1 MCDSSRCTECGSS
14 AIIED
19 RQQGH
24 AVCRDCGA
32 VVENSFIVSEVQF
45 EETSGG
51 GVRAL
56 GSIVGPGGISQVG
69 GINGVSGR
77 DERRRWR
84 LVRARDEVHRIS
96 SAVNFTDDAVTHA
109 TNFYSMALDRGLT
122 RGIQWIKSLSTCI
135 YIVARI
141 RNMPVMLLDI
151 SDAAQV
157 NVWDLGQ
164 VYNKFVRELQ
174 ITIPIQDPST
184 LIMRFAQ
191 QLELGEVLHRVINT
205 AVRICQRMN
214 RDWMHYGRRPAGLCG
229 AALLAACRYHG
240 FNRTFEE
247 FADMVCMSTSTL
259 RLRLKEF
266 ADTSAGKMEMGAF
279 LKADDNDIPEE
290 LLPPVSKTHKRM
302 EEQSIDEDL
311 LEETRRFQ
319 EKMEELIECRQMEVA
334 MRFANSAKD
343 DEVRRRFE
351 LTEEEMDILTEQIS
365 ASAVETIIDSCGE
378 EMPTREGALAEG
390 GLSSTGDPVQRL
402 EDYVV
407 PEHRDDDSFSDVDD
421 EEINGYLLKPEEI
434 VRKTKKWVQENL
446 QFLKKAR
453 EKEQKKKEEEAQR
466 IKQGRKKPAP
476 RKRRNDPTKQLH
488 DIIEA
493 KASGK
498 INYDILAK
506 LTSDFDSTAAP
517 ITSKRMRGPTLKKE
531 ESKRELKQDLKEI
544 HSLVTD
550 IKQDMKVKHDPEP
563 QEDYDLDDIESEDDE
578 IQQPDLLSAS
588 QMMAKEMGVDYGDD
602 EEY

>member
-1 MCDSSRCTECGSS
+1 MFDSRKCTECGSTE
-14 AIIED
+14 IVED

-24 AVCRDCGA
+24 AVCRDCGS
-32 VVENSFIVSEVQF
+32 VVESTFIVSELQF

-56 GSIVGPGGISQVG
+56 GSLVGPGGINQVG
-69 GINGVSGR
+69 GISGVATR

-84 LVRARDEVHRIS
+84 LLRASDEIHRIS
-96 SAVNFTDDAVTHA
+96 SSINFTEDAMTHA

-122 RGIQWIKSLSTCI
+122 RGIRWTKSLSACV

-141 RNMPVMLLDI
+141 RNMPVMLLDL
-151 SDAAQV
+151 SDIVQI

-174 ITIPIQDPST
+174 ITIPVQDPSA

-191 QLELGEVLHRVINT
+191 RLDLGESAHRVMNT

-229 AALLAACRYHG
+229 AALLAACRYHA

-247 FADMVCMSTSTL
+247 FAKMVCMSTSTL

-266 ADTSAGKMEMGAF
+266 ADTKAGRMRMSEF
-279 LKADDNDIPEE
+279 LETDDSDIPDE
-290 LLPPVSKTHKRM
+290 LLPPICKAQRRSEVESV
-302 EEQSIDEDL
+302 DERL
-311 LEETRRFQ
+311 LEETRQFQ
-319 EKMEELIECRQMEVA
+319 ERMEELIETRQMEVA
-334 MRFANSAKD
+334 MRFASAVKD

-365 ASAVETIIDSCGE
+365 SSVVGADGTE
-378 EMPTREGALAEG
+378 ESPADEATDGGSPVAEA
-390 GLSSTGDPVQRL
+390 RRI

-407 PEHRDDDSFSDVDD
+407 PANRVDDSFSDVDD
-421 EEINGYLLKPEEI
+421 EEIDRYLLKPEEI

-453 EKEQKKKEEEAQR
+453 EKEQKKKEEGEAQ
-466 IKQGRKKPAP
+466 KDKPSRKRPAAQ
-476 RKRRNDPTKQLH
+476 RKRRDPRKQLH
-488 DIIEA
+488 DIIET
-493 KASGK
+493 KMSGK
-498 INYDILAK
+498 INYEILEK
-506 LTSDFDSTAAP
+506 LTNDFDSTAGP
-517 ITSKRMRGPTLKKE
+517 ITSKRIKTPSSVKDE
-531 ESKRELKQDLKEI
+531 ESKRELKQGLREI
-544 HSLVTD
+544 HSLVND
-550 IKQDMKVKHDPEP
+550 IKQDMKVKHDPE
-563 QEDYDLDDIESEDDE
+563 QQDEEDFDDIELSDDDDH
-578 IQQPDLLSAS
+578 QQSMLSAS
-588 QMMAKEMGVDYGDD
+588 QMMAQEMGVDYGAD